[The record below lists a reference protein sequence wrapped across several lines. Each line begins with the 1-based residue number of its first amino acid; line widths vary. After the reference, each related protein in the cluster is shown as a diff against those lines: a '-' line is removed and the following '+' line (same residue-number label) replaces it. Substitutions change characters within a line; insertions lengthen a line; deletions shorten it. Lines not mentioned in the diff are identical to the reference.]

1 MFSFTQGFIR
11 TWQPKSK
18 NLRVIYK
25 PRMEVRVHP
34 KGNVTVSMVVKRQGI
49 SWRKVI
55 GKFADN
61 KLDKQQID
69 QLNAR
74 YRKWYLWLEDKS
86 SLPQDIIDREVRAE
100 DRAHE
105 AAGDAQL
112 ETAQSGGPMDAVID
126 DYLKRHVSTL
136 KTLDQIERM
145 YAPRDEDWT
154 VGGSGWKEGT
164 GGCLGALREVYVAD
178 ITRPYLIEILRSI
191 QAKTMANRARSQV
204 MKLCGWM
211 VENGILESSPATNL
225 PKNAEKKRHRVLSDD
240 EIKRIWPLLS
250 QPLRFALCTGQRRS
264 EIANMKWGD
273 IQGDVWNQEDTK
285 SGMPHSLKLPAF
297 ALSQLPERSEGFVW
311 SSDRSL
317 KVNESTLTHNWKDA
331 SDAIGIET
339 RLHDARRTVGTGIAE
354 LTGSAEA
361 ADRVLNHVLPGV
373 TSRYVRTDFGSVK
386 EEALR
391 LWNERLEEVLV

>member
-74 YRKWYLWLEDKS
+74 YRKWYLWLEDKT

-112 ETAQSGGPMDAVID
+112 ETDQSGGPMDAVID

-136 KTLDQIERM
+136 KTVDQI
-145 YAPRDEDWT
+145 
-154 VGGSGWKEGT
+154 
-164 GGCLGALREVYVAD
+164 
-178 ITRPYLIEILRSI
+178 
-191 QAKTMANRARSQV
+191 
-204 MKLCGWM
+204 
-211 VENGILESSPATNL
+211 
-225 PKNAEKKRHRVLSDD
+225 
-240 EIKRIWPLLS
+240 
-250 QPLRFALCTGQRRS
+250 
-264 EIANMKWGD
+264 
-273 IQGDVWNQEDTK
+273 
-285 SGMPHSLKLPAF
+285 
-297 ALSQLPERSEGFVW
+297 
-311 SSDRSL
+311 
-317 KVNESTLTHNWKDA
+317 
-331 SDAIGIET
+331 
-339 RLHDARRTVGTGIAE
+339 
-354 LTGSAEA
+354 
-361 ADRVLNHVLPGV
+361 
-373 TSRYVRTDFGSVK
+373 
-386 EEALR
+386 
-391 LWNERLEEVLV
+391 

>member
-74 YRKWYLWLEDKS
+74 YRKWYLWLEDKT

-100 DRAHE
+100 GRAHE

-112 ETAQSGGPMDAVID
+112 EIAQAGGPMKVVID

-136 KTLDQIERM
+136 KTVDQIERM
-145 YAPRDEDWT
+145 YAPREEDWT
-154 VGGSGWKEGT
+154 VGGSGWKEDT
-164 GGCLGALREVYVAD
+164 GGCLGALREVFVAD
-178 ITRPYLIEILRSI
+178 ITRPYLIDLLRSI
-191 QAKTMANRARSQV
+191 DAPTMANRARSQV

-211 VENGILESSPATNL
+211 VENGYLESSPATNL

-264 EIANMKWGD
+264 EIAEMEWEAV
-273 IQGDVWNQEDTK
+273 QGDTWTQEETK
-285 SGMPHSLKLPAF
+285 NGLPHALKLPAF
-297 ALSQLPERSEGFVW
+297 ALSQLPDRTDGDVW
-311 SSDRSL
+311 G
-317 KVNESTLTHNWKDA
+317 VHESTLTHHWRDA
-331 SDAIGIET
+331 SDAVGLKPET

-361 ADRVLNHVLPGV
+361 ADRVLNHALPGV